1 MQILTEKISR
11 EQLEELAANTFI
23 DMIKC
28 VADVEKGLLAV
39 DAELHADLE
48 SMLLENGSE
57 LGDLW
62 GFNLYPEETGEDFI
76 EFDSLINIRSWQ
88 GNRSRDVENPEVR
101 EQIKSIVS
109 RDNAEKAFERMQ
121 ELIDLTI
128 TYGRHGQPN
137 RKALLKEL
145 CRFRELYCG
154 AFLDGNLDT
163 LSALNRYLDHFA
175 HIN

>member
-1 MQILTEKISR
+1 MQHDKLSNGAWADMPFAK
-11 EQLEELAANTFI
+11 QMANI
-23 DMIKC
+23 
-28 VADVEKGLLAV
+28 
-39 DAELHADLE
+39 
-48 SMLLENGSE
+48 GSE
-57 LGDLW
+57 PYRATKWLA
-62 GFNLYPEETGEDFI
+62 TG
-76 EFDSLINIRSWQ
+76 R
-88 GNRSRDVENPEVR
+88 
-101 EQIKSIVS
+101 

-128 TYGRHGQPN
+128 AYGRRGQPN

>member
-1 MQILTEKISR
+1 MQHETLSNGAWADMPFPK
-11 EQLEELAANTFI
+11 QMANI
-23 DMIKC
+23 
-28 VADVEKGLLAV
+28 
-39 DAELHADLE
+39 
-48 SMLLENGSE
+48 GSE
-57 LGDLW
+57 TYRAMKWLAKG
-62 GFNLYPEETGEDFI
+62 
-76 EFDSLINIRSWQ
+76 R
-88 GNRSRDVENPEVR
+88 
-101 EQIKSIVS
+101 

-154 AFLDGNLDT
+154 AFLDGDLDT
-163 LSALNRYLDHFA
+163 LVALNRYLDHFA

>member
-1 MQILTEKISR
+1 MQHDKLSNGAWADMPFAK
-11 EQLEELAANTFI
+11 QMANI
-23 DMIKC
+23 
-28 VADVEKGLLAV
+28 
-39 DAELHADLE
+39 
-48 SMLLENGSE
+48 GSE
-57 LGDLW
+57 TYRATKWLAKG
-62 GFNLYPEETGEDFI
+62 
-76 EFDSLINIRSWQ
+76 R
-88 GNRSRDVENPEVR
+88 
-101 EQIKSIVS
+101 

-128 TYGRHGQPN
+128 AYGRRGQPN

-175 HIN
+175 HVN

>member
-1 MQILTEKISR
+1 MQHDKLSNGAWADMPFAK
-11 EQLEELAANTFI
+11 QMANI
-23 DMIKC
+23 
-28 VADVEKGLLAV
+28 
-39 DAELHADLE
+39 
-48 SMLLENGSE
+48 GSE
-57 LGDLW
+57 TYRATKWLAKG
-62 GFNLYPEETGEDFI
+62 
-76 EFDSLINIRSWQ
+76 R
-88 GNRSRDVENPEVR
+88 
-101 EQIKSIVS
+101 

-128 TYGRHGQPN
+128 AYGRHGQPN

>member
-1 MQILTEKISR
+1 MQHDKLSNGAWADMPFAK
-11 EQLEELAANTFI
+11 QMANI
-23 DMIKC
+23 
-28 VADVEKGLLAV
+28 
-39 DAELHADLE
+39 
-48 SMLLENGSE
+48 GSE
-57 LGDLW
+57 TYRATKWLAKG
-62 GFNLYPEETGEDFI
+62 
-76 EFDSLINIRSWQ
+76 R
-88 GNRSRDVENPEVR
+88 
-101 EQIKSIVS
+101 

-128 TYGRHGQPN
+128 AYGRRGQPN

>member
-1 MQILTEKISR
+1 MQHDNLSNGAWADMPFAK
-11 EQLEELAANTFI
+11 QMANI
-23 DMIKC
+23 
-28 VADVEKGLLAV
+28 
-39 DAELHADLE
+39 
-48 SMLLENGSE
+48 GSE
-57 LGDLW
+57 TYRVTKWLAKG
-62 GFNLYPEETGEDFI
+62 
-76 EFDSLINIRSWQ
+76 R
-88 GNRSRDVENPEVR
+88 
-101 EQIKSIVS
+101 

-128 TYGRHGQPN
+128 AYGRYGQPN

-175 HIN
+175 HVN

>member
-1 MQILTEKISR
+1 MQHDNLSNGAWADMPFAK
-11 EQLEELAANTFI
+11 QMANI
-23 DMIKC
+23 
-28 VADVEKGLLAV
+28 
-39 DAELHADLE
+39 
-48 SMLLENGSE
+48 GSE
-57 LGDLW
+57 TYRATKWLAKG
-62 GFNLYPEETGEDFI
+62 
-76 EFDSLINIRSWQ
+76 R
-88 GNRSRDVENPEVR
+88 
-101 EQIKSIVS
+101 

-128 TYGRHGQPN
+128 AYGRHGQPN

-175 HIN
+175 HVN